1 MAQSKR
7 SPQKKIKST
16 FEEVNYRAR
25 GQAREGD
32 REMRRDEMGRGG
44 SIDTYHSLV
53 RFMEKLER
61 EDLLPV
67 TMSRECRRAGSGLL
81 FDNGAD
87 AMSARV
93 LANQSTFAP
102 FAYSFPLPFFVDS
115 CHPSFLRFLLVSS
128 DDGSCLKVLLP
139 PQHH

>member
-1 MAQSKR
+1 MGNLRIRKWLKVSDESKKFSQPLR
-7 SPQKKIKST
+7 RWTIGLG
-16 FEEVNYRAR
+16 
-25 GQAREGD
+25 GQAKRG
-32 REMRRDEMGRGG
+32 RSGDEMGRGG
-44 SIDTYHSLV
+44 STDAYHSLV

-102 FAYSFPLPFFVDS
+102 FAYSFPLPCFVDS
-115 CHPSFLRFLLVSS
+115 CHPSFLRFLSQSASFPPVS
-128 DDGSCLKVLLP
+128 LTIP
-139 PQHH
+139 

>member
-1 MAQSKR
+1 
-7 SPQKKIKST
+7 
-16 FEEVNYRAR
+16 
-25 GQAREGD
+25 
-32 REMRRDEMGRGG
+32 MRWEAGRGG
-44 SIDTYHSLV
+44 SIDAYHSLV

-102 FAYSFPLPFFVDS
+102 FAYSFLFTFSLVDS

-128 DDGSCLKVLLP
+128 DDGS
-139 PQHH
+139 

>member
-1 MAQSKR
+1 
-7 SPQKKIKST
+7 
-16 FEEVNYRAR
+16 
-25 GQAREGD
+25 
-32 REMRRDEMGRGG
+32 MGRGG
-44 SIDTYHSLV
+44 STDAYHSLV

-115 CHPSFLRFLLVSS
+115 CHPSFLRFLLASS

-139 PQHH
+139 PQYH